1 MLQNEKNKLPKNEER
16 ARLQEARG
24 EYQYEAISTLRFRR
38 WSTVY
43 LGTALAA
50 ILAVGILLLSG
61 SVGKYA
67 LDTGSFWGRGAQNLG
82 ALLVDHVFVDLSGRT
97 GEDEDKKG
105 PIDGVVDVL
114 DHIFHPDRNDKEDDK
129 EDTAPPKEESPSVVP
144 LTKETLYAFDYG
156 AVPSGQTPVIP
167 MNLALAS
174 YGASYIH
181 NSTGYKP
188 DTAALLAGELKQTAD
203 FEYLVASGS
212 PMVLIVHTH
221 ATEGFCE
228 DGATYCDTTGEYAR
242 SKDATKNM
250 IAVGK
255 TLASELERLGISTLH
270 CTVMHDELQYKDSYR
285 RSEESIKQYLE
296 KYPTIRL
303 VIDLHRDAVVQSD
316 GDVVRPVTL
325 HEGKAAAQLM
335 CVVGSSYGGENCPN
349 WEGNLALALKLRE
362 SLNVKCADLCRPP
375 YLKSSTY
382 NQELAPYSLL
392 IEAGAGGNSL
402 EEVQRSMVVLAQSLR
417 ELLPKM

>member
-16 ARLQEARG
+16 ARLKNG
-24 EYQYEAISTLRFRR
+24 EGQYRYETISTLRFRR

-50 ILAVGILLLSG
+50 ILAVAILLLSG

-82 ALLVDHVFVDLSGRT
+82 ALLVDHVFVDLSG
-97 GEDEDKKG
+97 KKAENDG
-105 PIDGVVDVL
+105 SKKPIDSVVDVF
-114 DHIFHPDRNDKEDDK
+114 DTIFHPDRDDEEKK
-129 EDTAPPKEESPSVVP
+129 EDTVPPSEEIPSAVP
-144 LTKETLYAFDYG
+144 LTKDTLYAFDYD
-156 AVPSGQTPVIP
+156 AVPAGQTPVIP
-167 MNLALAS
+167 MNLALSS

-181 NSTGYKP
+181 NSTGYTP

-203 FEYLVASGS
+203 FEYLAATGS

-221 ATEGFCE
+221 ATEAFCE

-242 SKDATKNM
+242 SKDASKNM

-255 TLASELERLGISTLH
+255 VLASELERLGIATLH

-285 RSEESIKQYLE
+285 RSEESIRQYLE

-335 CVVGSSYGGENCPN
+335 CVVGSSYGGEDCPN
-349 WEGNLALALKLRE
+349 WEGNLALAMKLRE
-362 SLNVKCADLCRPP
+362 SLNLKCADLCRPA
-375 YLKSSTY
+375 YLKTSTY

-402 EEVQRSMVVLAQSLR
+402 EEVQRSMILLAQSLR
-417 ELLPKM
+417 ELLPQL